1 MTQHDNGKLTML
13 LNNYYSEEGNK
24 VVFTRQQASDFAKN
38 IAGDFNPIHDVESKR
53 FCVPGDLLFAV
64 SLNKYGLSQK
74 MGLTF
79 SGMVTDGTPII
90 FPPATGKPVTIHDD
104 KDKAYLTLECSGDT
118 SHDEPLIRALTQ
130 NYVEFSGQTFP
141 HILVPLMADNNVM
154 INPDRP
160 LVIYESMTIDMD
172 RLDVENVTLAL
183 AQARLNVDGKRGNAI
198 LEFNLISDGETV
210 GRGAKSMVLSGLREY
225 DEDKIS
231 RLVEEYS
238 ARKKQ
243 YLL

>member
-1 MTQHDNGKLTML
+1 ML
-13 LNNYYSEEGNK
+13 LNNYYAEEGNK

-38 IAGDFNPIHDVESKR
+38 IAGDFNPIHNVDSKR

-64 SLNKYGLSQK
+64 SLRKYGLSQK
-74 MGLTF
+74 MSITF

-90 FPPATGKPVTIHDD
+90 FPPAGDTPLVVQDD
-104 KDKAYLTLECSGDT
+104 KEKPYLTLERSGAT
-118 SHDEPLIRALTQ
+118 SHDEQLINTLTR

-154 INPDRP
+154 INPGRP

-172 RLDVENVTLAL
+172 RLDVKEVTLAL
-183 AQARLNVDGKRGNAI
+183 VQAKLDVDGKRGNAT

-210 GRGAKSMVLSGLREY
+210 GQGAKSMVLSGLREY
-225 DEDKIS
+225 DEEKIS
-231 RLVEEYS
+231 RLVAEYS
-238 ARKKQ
+238 ARKAQ
-243 YLL
+243 YLS